1 MLRSVQ
7 QLKTASRSPKSLKE
21 LVQTSDS
28 DGTVRYNKDLLP
40 SPPGMSFG
48 SLKMMVLTLCRG
60 QEMAMA
66 TLLCL
71 LPDDDVQSK
80 QLQPRSLA
88 RVHRLALVAWN
99 DSCCHWIW
107 NPDRPS
113 RSQQPWRHQVLRRFP
128 GLCSCRRRCQRLFVV
143 HPRQSSCCDHL
154 FRHTNTLRRTNHD
167 RVHAWD
173 IW

>member
-154 FRHTNTLRRTNHD
+154 FRHTNILRRTNHD